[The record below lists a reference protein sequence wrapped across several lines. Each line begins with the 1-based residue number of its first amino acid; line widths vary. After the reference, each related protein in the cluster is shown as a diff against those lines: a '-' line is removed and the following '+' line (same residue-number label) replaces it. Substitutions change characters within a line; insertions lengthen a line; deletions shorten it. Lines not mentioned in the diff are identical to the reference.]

1 MHNVSRDALLS
12 DLAAIT
18 ARLSADDAHVL
29 DPLPDRQGVGRLV
42 ARLGHLLF
50 PRHLP
55 AAPVDGHLL
64 AAPFWDVAETF
75 WDLTRMLHAVRP
87 HECPGSAAC
96 GEIRGE
102 AERALRFLNVL
113 PEIREELRS
122 DADAAYRGDPAAHS
136 RDEIIATYPG
146 FLAVLVYRLAHVLD
160 GLGVELLPRMMT
172 EWAHGRTGI
181 DIHPAARIGPR
192 FFIDHG
198 TGVVIGETTVIGA
211 GVTLYQGVTLGA
223 LNFPRD
229 GCGNIVRG
237 QKRHPTIEDGV
248 VIYAEAT
255 ILGGDTV
262 VGAYSEIG
270 GNVWLT
276 HGVPAQSRVVA
287 PARLELKEPR
297 PAAEDRPAPGD
308 DGQRKQG
315 K

>member
-1 MHNVSRDALLS
+1 MDNGSREALLS
-12 DLAAIT
+12 DLAAVA
-18 ARLSADDAHVL
+18 ARLSDDALHVR
-29 DPLPDRQGVGRLV
+29 DPLPERTAIGRLV
-42 ARLGHLLF
+42 SRLGHLLF

-55 AAPVDGHLL
+55 VAAVDGRPPG
-64 AAPFWDVAETF
+64 APFWDVTETF
-75 WDLTRMLHAVRP
+75 WDLTRMLHAVRA
-87 HECPGSAAC
+87 HDCPDVSACPQIDA
-96 GEIRGE
+96 E
-102 AERALRFLNVL
+102 AGRALRFLHTL
-113 PEIREELRS
+113 PDIRAKLLS
-122 DADAAYRGDPAAHS
+122 DADAAYRGDPAAHG
-136 RDEIIATYPG
+136 RDEIMATYPG
-146 FLAVLVYRLAHVLD
+146 FLAVLVYRLAHALH

-181 DIHPAARIGPR
+181 DIHPAASIGPR

-229 GCGNIVRG
+229 AQGDILRG

-287 PARLELKEPR
+287 PAQLELKEPR
-297 PAAEDRPAPGD
+297 LSAEDEPGS
-308 DGQRKQG
+308 DGRQRKQG